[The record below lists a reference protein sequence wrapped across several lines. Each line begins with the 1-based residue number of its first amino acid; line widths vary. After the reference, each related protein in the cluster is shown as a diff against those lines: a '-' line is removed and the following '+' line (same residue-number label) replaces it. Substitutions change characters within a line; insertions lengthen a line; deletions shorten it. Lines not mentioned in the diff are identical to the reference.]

1 VASKIAMNAP
11 TMRSAAGSSDGLL
24 ERLAMPVAGGVP
36 TVAAGAPADAIL
48 LASTAE
54 IEAAAAG
61 LAAVFAG
68 RGQKVEAATADGV
81 LRFQTTDEQ
90 TRELLHDV
98 AESASAAD
106 TVYTL

>member
-1 VASKIAMNAP
+1 MTLPV
-11 TMRSAAGSSDGLL
+11 RHEVRD
-24 ERLAMPVAGGVP
+24 RLVRCRA
-36 TVAAGAPADAIL
+36 
-48 LASTAE
+48 
-54 IEAAAAG
+54 IEA
-61 LAAVFAG
+61 LARQHQEAIWAVFAG

-81 LRFQTTDEQ
+81 LRFQATDEQ